1 MIARFNF
8 MKNQAKKERERTSKI
23 MTDMK
28 LPEMFKNA
36 MILDKFE
43 GLTTDID
50 KFFEL
55 KKMDSD
61 NEKFPKNQLKKV
73 IL

>member
-1 MIARFNF
+1 M
-8 MKNQAKKERERTSKI
+8 S
-23 MTDMK
+23 DMK

-36 MILDKFE
+36 MILDKFDAI
-43 GLTTDID
+43 TCDID

-61 NEKFPKNQLKKV
+61 NEKFPKV
-73 IL
+73 

>member
-8 MKNQAKKERERTSKI
+8 MKNQAKKDRERHRKI

-36 MILDKFE
+36 MILDKFDA
-43 GLTTDID
+43 LTDID
-50 KFFEL
+50 KFVEL

-61 NEKFPKNQLKKV
+61 NEKFPKNQL
-73 IL
+73 

>member
-1 MIARFNF
+1 
-8 MKNQAKKERERTSKI
+8 

-36 MILDKFE
+36 AILDKFDSM
-43 GLTTDID
+43 TNNID

-61 NEKFPKNQLKKV
+61 NEKFPKN
-73 IL
+73 

>member
-8 MKNQAKKERERTSKI
+8 MKNQAKKERERTKKI

-28 LPEMFKNA
+28 VPEMFKKAAN
-36 MILDKFE
+36 LDKFDS
-43 GLTTDID
+43 LITDID

-61 NEKFPKNQLKKV
+61 NEKFPKN
-73 IL
+73 

>member
-1 MIARFNF
+1 
-8 MKNQAKKERERTSKI
+8 MK
-23 MTDMK
+23 DGK
-28 LPEMFKNA
+28 LPDIFKNSA
-36 MILDKFE
+36 ILDKFDN
-43 GLTTDID
+43 LTSDID

-61 NEKFPKNQLKKV
+61 NEKYPKHLHKKV

>member
-1 MIARFNF
+1 
-8 MKNQAKKERERTSKI
+8 MKI
-23 MTDMK
+23 
-28 LPEMFKNA
+28 PEYFQNA
-36 MILDKFE
+36 AFLDKFDSM
-43 GLTTDID
+43 TNNID

-73 IL
+73 ILQKEKSKKKKEEGYGKK